1 MGWWW
6 AGGCSP
12 AGWVERLW
20 QPLVVSWAVLGT
32 ELGMG
37 RCRSRLGHCRYTGG
51 LAVGSL
57 FHVMQ
62 TLTHTLKELKNTLSH
77 TVSVPPSPA
86 ETQKDTWLSGSGSES
101 LHSGTRQR
109 CGPRWWGGAVSLLPG
124 GKVQRQGRGP
134 RQGRST
140 LTAVGSGWAR
150 QGPSWSVSEGL
161 AHPAGAT
168 ALWRCPWAGRPRWG
182 PGGSA
187 QSRASSRRHFRAWS
201 LCASGRIWLRIPPS
215 RLDVAS
221 VARMRGFTT
230 VGGSWRMTPPTAPV
244 SPFCSWPRDATS
256 QMV

>member
-1 MGWWW
+1 M
-6 AGGCSP
+6 
-12 AGWVERLW
+12 
-20 QPLVVSWAVLGT
+20 
-32 ELGMG
+32 
-37 RCRSRLGHCRYTGG
+37 
-51 LAVGSL
+51 GSL

-86 ETQKDTWLSGSGSES
+86 KIQKDTWLSGSGSES

-109 CGPRWWGGAVSLLPG
+109 CGPRWWGARCPFSREEKCRDGAEAPGREGPLSQRLAAGGPIRVLPG
-124 GKVQRQGRGP
+124 PFLKAWPIQQG
-134 RQGRST
+134 
-140 LTAVGSGWAR
+140 TA
-150 QGPSWSVSEGL
+150 
-161 AHPAGAT
+161 
-168 ALWRCPWAGRPRWG
+168 ALWRCPWAGHARWG
-182 PGGSA
+182 PGA
-187 QSRASSRRHFRAWS
+187 HTQSRASSRRHFRAWS

-230 VGGSWRMTPPTAPV
+230 VGGSWRITPPTAPV